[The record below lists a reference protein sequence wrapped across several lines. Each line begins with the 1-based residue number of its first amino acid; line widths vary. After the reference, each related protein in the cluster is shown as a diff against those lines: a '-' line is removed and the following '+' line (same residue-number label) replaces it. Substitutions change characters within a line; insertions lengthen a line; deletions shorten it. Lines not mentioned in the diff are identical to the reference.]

1 VKALSTILTLL
12 VVPAV
17 SGAEQ
22 PIPNLEIKRGVVDS
36 IERDADTLAALSDE
50 IWAYAEVALRET
62 RSARALADYA
72 EAQGFEVV
80 RGVAGMA
87 TAFVASY
94 GQGRPMIG
102 VLGEYD
108 ALPGLSQAASVT
120 QSPLEEGA
128 AGHGCGHNLFG
139 AGSLGAAAA
148 IKRLIEAGT
157 LRGTV
162 RFYGTP
168 AEETIGGKIYMAR
181 DGLFDDLDVVLA
193 WHPGFENKIDTES
206 SLAMVEFFVD
216 FKGEPA
222 HAAYDPWN
230 GRSALDGLELFTHAV
245 NLAREHVKPTVRMHY
260 TISNGGGVPNVVPM
274 ESRAWVWVRDE
285 QKESVDA
292 LLERIEAM
300 AEGAALATG
309 VEVQLSVVSGA
320 YNLLINT
327 EAAKVMQA
335 SMEWLGDIEFS
346 DEEQGMARALQR
358 ATGTPEKGLDGRVT
372 PLDLDPV
379 GGDRGSTDVA
389 DVSWVVPTVDV
400 TITAVPKDIPWH
412 AWGVVAASGSAMGH
426 RGMLHAAK
434 VLATTMVDLY
444 TSPEIIHRIRDEFD
458 RQTAGHTYEPYVPAG
473 PPPTRE
479 KP

>member
-1 VKALSTILTLL
+1 MKTCPAFLMLLALTGTGG
-12 VVPAV
+12 
-17 SGAEQ
+17 GAE
-22 PIPNLEIKRGVVDS
+22 PTPNLDIKRAVIDA
-36 IERDADTLAALSDE
+36 IERDADRLADLSDE
-50 IWAYAEVALRET
+50 IWAYAEVALREN

-72 EAQGFEVV
+72 EARGFDVE
-80 RGVAGMA
+80 RGVAGMP

-94 GQGRPMIG
+94 GQGRPVIG

-108 ALPGLSQAASVT
+108 ALPGLSQTASVS
-120 QSPLEEGA
+120 QEPLQDGA

-139 AGSLGAAAA
+139 VGSLGAATA
-148 IKRLIEAGT
+148 IKRLIEDGT

-181 DGLFDDLDVVLA
+181 DGLFDDLDVALA
-193 WHPGFENKIDTES
+193 WHPGFENRIDTES
-206 SLAMVEFFVD
+206 SLAMVELFVD
-216 FKGEPA
+216 FKGRSA

-230 GRSALDGLELFTHAV
+230 GRSALDGLELFTHAL
-245 NLAREHVKPTVRMHY
+245 NLAREHVRPTVRMHY
-260 TISNGGGVPNVVPM
+260 TIADGGGVPNVVPM

-285 QKESVDA
+285 QKESVDT
-292 LLERIEAM
+292 LLEWIEAM
-300 AEGAALATG
+300 AEGAALAAG
-309 VEVQLSVVSGA
+309 VDSQLTVVSGA

-327 EAAKVMQA
+327 EAARVMQA
-335 SMEWLGDIEFS
+335 NMEWLGDIDFS
-346 DEEQGMARALQR
+346 DEEREMARALQR
-358 ATGTPEKGLDGRVT
+358 ATGTPEEGLDATVT
-372 PLDLDPV
+372 PLELDPL

-412 AWGVVAASGSAMGH
+412 AWGVVAASGSPMGH

-444 TSPEIIHRIRDEFD
+444 ASPETIDRIRVEFD
-458 RQTAGHTYEPYVPAG
+458 RQTAGHSYEPYIPAG
-473 PPPTRE
+473 PPPAPE
-479 KP
+479 EP